1 MNTAI
6 TLTDNEV
13 IELAN
18 LVEDLRA
25 FEHARGHLA
34 PIAQLDAA
42 APVQKRIDRI
52 MERLPVIVDTMFDRL
67 EGIAEFR

>member
-6 TLTDNEV
+6 TLSDNEV
-13 IELAN
+13 SELAN

-25 FEHARGHLA
+25 FEHARSRLA
-34 PIAQLDAA
+34 PIASNDVA

-52 MERLPVIVDTMFDRL
+52 MERFPVIVDTMLDRL
-67 EGIAEFR
+67 EGIAAA